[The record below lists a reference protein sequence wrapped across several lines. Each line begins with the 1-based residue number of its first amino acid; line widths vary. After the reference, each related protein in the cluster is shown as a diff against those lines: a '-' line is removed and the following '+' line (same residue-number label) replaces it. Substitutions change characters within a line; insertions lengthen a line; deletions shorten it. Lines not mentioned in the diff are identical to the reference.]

1 MFPLNEGRPRHPSHR
16 SGSYGSTNRSFHA
29 DGTWKHFRVPT
40 VLTAVLAMI
49 ACMTLGLLNASP
61 ASAAPSG
68 TVTAVQQAD
77 QTVIVTYTETGAGPG
92 GMQLRLTD
100 LPRVYGSG
108 YTGCPT
114 DQDGNVNCSVHTAA
128 AYTDS
133 TIRYE
138 FDDLS
143 GNLSWGPY
151 TIDVTPYDSTPAEPT
166 IDHGA
171 YCVYSSTTGEW
182 GTVNGA
188 VTIPDIAGVQYQAEF
203 GSYIDVQSGNITQPP
218 GDRNYRALDGDGN
231 VIGGPWTITMTYSG
245 DASECGV
252 GTTNQNPVA
261 ADDSVSTDENTAA
274 TVDVLANDSDPD
286 GDSLTVTD
294 ASGASHGTTSVV
306 SNQVVYTP
314 ATDYYGSDSFTYTIS
329 DGNGGTASATVSV
342 TVNQVVAPPTS
353 VTPQAPTAT
362 TPSCTNTAETVTP
375 PTQDGVVWSPSG
387 PTTLQPGDP
396 TVTYTDTPASG
407 YVFPDG
413 TQTSWPFSNDFDT
426 STCGTGGS
434 TPPPPPVDDGP
445 HAGFRALPIP
455 ALGLVVN
462 FDGSASTGTA
472 PLTYLWDFGDG
483 TTDNNNV
490 ADPGNHTYA
499 QPGMYHVTL
508 TVTDGLGR
516 HVTAFADI
524 TVASQAKLVLSP
536 SRGVRAGGI
545 ERVGIAATSSDG
557 SAAANTTVAVK
568 VTGADKASGTVV
580 TNANGRAV
588 FHYRTHHVGRDHIVV
603 TSSDASARATVTI
616 FHPLE
621 KPTLTVA
628 TRHGQLYGYVRTH
641 PAVSRHWVTVYYLR
655 KQNGKTTLRVAG
667 HGLTN
672 SNGRVRVTLSLPAG
686 HKFTLKAR
694 MSSHAYAEKFSAPV
708 VVMQ

>member
-1 MFPLNEGRPRHPSHR
+1 
-16 SGSYGSTNRSFHA
+16 
-29 DGTWKHFRVPT
+29 
-40 VLTAVLAMI
+40 MI

-114 DQDGNVNCSVHTAA
+114 DQNGNVNCSVHTAA

-151 TIDVTPYDSTPAEPT
+151 TVDVTPY
-166 IDHGA
+166 
-171 YCVYSSTTGEW
+171 
-182 GTVNGA
+182 
-188 VTIPDIAGVQYQAEF
+188 
-203 GSYIDVQSGNITQPP
+203 GS
-218 GDRNYRALDGDGN
+218 
-231 VIGGPWTITMTYSG
+231 
-245 DASECGV
+245 
-252 GTTNQNPVA
+252 
-261 ADDSVSTDENTAA
+261 
-274 TVDVLANDSDPD
+274 
-286 GDSLTVTD
+286 
-294 ASGASHGTTSVV
+294 
-306 SNQVVYTP
+306 
-314 ATDYYGSDSFTYTIS
+314 
-329 DGNGGTASATVSV
+329 
-342 TVNQVVAPPTS
+342 APPTS

-413 TQTSWPFSNDFDT
+413 TQTSWPFSNDFDA
-426 STCGTGGS
+426 SGCGTGGS

-445 HAGFRALPIP
+445 HAGFRALPMP

-568 VTGADKASGTVV
+568 VTGADKASGTVA
-580 TNANGRAV
+580 TNANGHAV
-588 FHYRTHHVGRDHIVV
+588 FRYRTHHVGRDHIVV
-603 TSSDASARATVTI
+603 TSSDASASATVTI

-667 HGLTN
+667 RGLTN
-672 SNGRVRVTLSLPAG
+672 SDGRVRVTLQLPEG
-686 HKFTLKAR
+686 KRFVLKAR

-708 VVMQ
+708 VVHT